1 MTPFD
6 RRISFRFL
14 AAFLLFAAA
23 ALAARADTAMQTLQ
37 LKVASHPLKVEVAVT
52 EDQRNLGLMFRKEL
66 GRDDGML
73 FIFDDPGYYAMW
85 MKNTLIPLSV
95 AFVDGNGVILN
106 IADMEPQTLDSHGAA
121 GPAVYAIETNV
132 GWFAAHKVKAG
143 DKVTGLPKK

>member
-1 MTPFD
+1 MVPFD
-6 RRISFRFL
+6 RRSAVQFL
-14 AAFLLFAAA
+14 AAALLAAA
-23 ALAARADTAMQTLQ
+23 AFAARADAAMQTLH

-52 EDQRNLGLMFRKEL
+52 EEQRNQGLMFRKQL

-95 AFVDGNGVILN
+95 AFVDANGVILN
-106 IADMEPQTLDSHGAA
+106 VLDMEPQTLDSHGAA
-121 GPAVYAIETNV
+121 GPAVYAIETNK

-143 DKVTGLPKK
+143 DKVTGLPRK